1 MSSSSLFLSN
11 FRHELTFDAIYTSP
25 KNREIQI
32 MQNHI
37 SNQPATIEEFS
48 IILLRLELTST
59 FITEAEKYEGS
70 KQGFKSILY

>member
-1 MSSSSLFLSN
+1 
-11 FRHELTFDAIYTSP
+11 
-25 KNREIQI
+25 

-59 FITEAEKYEGS
+59 FITEAEKYEGR